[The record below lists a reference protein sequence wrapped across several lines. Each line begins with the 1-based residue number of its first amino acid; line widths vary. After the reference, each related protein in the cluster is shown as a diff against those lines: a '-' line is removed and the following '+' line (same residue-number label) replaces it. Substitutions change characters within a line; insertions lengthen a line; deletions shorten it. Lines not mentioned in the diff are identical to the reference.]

1 MQVTIHEAKTH
12 LSRLIAAVERGEE
25 VVIAR
30 RDKPVVRLVIEKK
43 EKPKRRLGFMLQPGQ
58 KPPNLDGFFDKD
70 FEDHIARD
78 FYDAVDA
85 DKPYQPGSSPE

>member
-30 RDKPVVRLVIEKK
+30 RDKPVVRLVIEKT
-43 EKPKRRLGFMLQPGQ
+43 EKPKRSLGALAGYMSDEMLEHLTNNPVLDQEIEDDFMASAAE
-58 KPPNLDGFFDKD
+58 D
-70 FEDHIARD
+70 FR
-78 FYDAVDA
+78 
-85 DKPYQPGSSPE
+85 

>member
-30 RDKPVVRLVIEKK
+30 RDKPVVRLIAEMPQ
-43 EKPKRRLGFMLQPGQ
+43 KPKRKLGALAGSMSDELLEHLTNNPPLDKEIEDDFM
-58 KPPNLDGFFDKD
+58 
-70 FEDHIARD
+70 A
-78 FYDAVDA
+78 AVE
-85 DKPYQPGSSPE
+85 KELPE

>member
-30 RDKPVVRLVIEKK
+30 RDKPVVELRQISLAPERKRSSGFGGLAGQFSDELVEFLTNNPELDKQIE
-43 EKPKRRLGFMLQPGQ
+43 
-58 KPPNLDGFFDKD
+58 KD
-70 FEDHIARD
+70 FE
-78 FYDAVDA
+78 
-85 DKPYQPGSSPE
+85 SSEEDWV

>member
-30 RDKPVVRLVIEKK
+30 RDKPVVRLVIEKP
-43 EKPKRRLGFMLQPGQ
+43 EKPQRRLGLGALAGYMSDELLEHLTNNPALDKEIEDDFMASAAE
-58 KPPNLDGFFDKD
+58 D
-70 FEDHIARD
+70 FR
-78 FYDAVDA
+78 
-85 DKPYQPGSSPE
+85 

>member
-30 RDKPVVRLVIEKK
+30 RDKPVARLVLEKP
-43 EKPKRRLGFMLQPGQ
+43 EKPKRVPGALAGSID
-58 KPPNLDGFFDKD
+58 PRVIDILTDPALDKEIEKD
-70 FEDHIARD
+70 FEDSMNSEKWDWKR
-78 FYDAVDA
+78 
-85 DKPYQPGSSPE
+85 

>member
-30 RDKPVVRLVIEKK
+30 RDKPVVRLVIENGT
-43 EKPKRRLGFMLQPGQ
+43 KPKRRLGFLLKPGQ
-58 KPPNLDGFFDKD
+58 IPPNFDGFFDKKL
-70 FEDHIARD
+70 EEEIEKD
-78 FYDAVDA
+78 FYDSVET
-85 DKPYQPGSSPE
+85 DKPYQPGPSLG

>member
-30 RDKPVVRLVIEKK
+30 RDKPVVRLVIEKP
-43 EKPKRRLGFMLQPGQ
+43 EKPQRRLGFLLKPGQ
-58 KPPNLDGFFDKD
+58 EPSNLDGFFDKKFEEEIAQD
-70 FEDHIARD
+70 FH
-78 FYDAVDA
+78 DAAVA
-85 DKPYQPGSSPE
+85 IKPYRSGKSPE

>member
-30 RDKPVVRLVIEKK
+30 RDKPVVRLVIEKP
-43 EKPKRRLGFMLQPGQ
+43 EVPKRRLGFMLKPGEP
-58 KPPNLDGFFDKD
+58 PPNVEGLFDKELEAD
-70 FEDHIARD
+70 IERD
-78 FYDAVDA
+78 FYDSVEA
-85 DKPYQPGSSPE
+85 DKPYRPGPSSK

>member
-30 RDKPVVRLVIEKK
+30 RDKPVVRLVADQPK
-43 EKPKRRLGFMLQPGQ
+43 KPKRRLGFLLDAGQ
-58 KPPNLDGFFDKD
+58 EPPDFLGFFDKK
-70 FEDHIARD
+70 FEDEIARD
-78 FYDAVDA
+78 FY
-85 DKPYQPGSSPE
+85 PEISDEEWHSLGKEGK